1 MNKYWLGDSKNS
13 GERWDKWVNMRK
25 KNNAIRIYYI
35 FLHVVNIS
43 IVLYLIIWKVFFCVC
58 VFDYG
63 FCISAVSRSWHC
75 VVLYILFLNVSCHVC
90 HFIFWEFGGSNLSE
104 RWVSLIK
111 SCITST
117 RNWEHSGSWRKTDKH
132 ETYGIS
138 GIRKKK
144 KSELVLDHLVRVGI
158 WWCLFQR
165 RKWQPTPVFL
175 PEESHGLFQLSS
187 VQSLS

>member
-1 MNKYWLGDSKNS
+1 MSKH
-13 GERWDKWVNMRK
+13 EK

-144 KSELVLDHLVRVGI
+144 KVWIGVRPSCESWHLVVSFSEKEMATHSSILAWRI
-158 WWCLFQR
+158 PWTFSAQ
-165 RKWQPTPVFL
+165 F
-175 PEESHGLFQLSS
+175 SS
-187 VQSLS
+187 VTQLVS